1 MYGYPTPHYALLC
14 FGLFIG
20 ITSGLAFQ
28 ETLKQKVREW
38 YKVRKLNADADAAVQ
53 QGDLVNILQ
62 SATMRLPY
70 FGIMIGVCVFL
81 ASGVEIFGFGTF
93 GAYAFSAAMTL
104 LTSMLIW
111 YQLTKILTLLQEG
124 GSESLDLESVF

>member
-38 YKVRKLNADADAAVQ
+38 YKIRKLNADDETAVQ
-53 QGDLVNILQ
+53 DGLVSILQ
-62 SATMRLPY
+62 SSAMRLPY
-70 FGIMIGVCVFL
+70 FGIMIGVCIFL

-93 GAYAFSAAMTL
+93 GAYGFSAAMTL

-111 YQLTKILTLLQEG
+111 YQLTKILTLLQDG
-124 GSESLDLESVF
+124 GSEALDLESVF

>member
-1 MYGYPTPHYALLC
+1 MLRNISLEKISQTDHP
-14 FGLFIG
+14 
-20 ITSGLAFQ
+20 
-28 ETLKQKVREW
+28 
-38 YKVRKLNADADAAVQ
+38 KLNLIIEYFGQ
-53 QGDLVNILQ
+53 
-62 SATMRLPY
+62 Y